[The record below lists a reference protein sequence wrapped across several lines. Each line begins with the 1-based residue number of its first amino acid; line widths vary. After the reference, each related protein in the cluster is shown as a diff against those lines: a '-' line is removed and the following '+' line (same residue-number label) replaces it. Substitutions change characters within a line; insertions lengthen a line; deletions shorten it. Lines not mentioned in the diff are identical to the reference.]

1 MHQPTR
7 SKTWR
12 NLVLTGASGL
22 LFPLG
27 FAPFHLPG
35 LAILSL
41 ALLFYQLNTQ
51 QTKRSACFT
60 GFVFGFCMLGFGVSW
75 IYVSIHTYGHLHVA
89 LAALLTLLFITFFS
103 CYTALMAFS
112 YSALKPNLPPSA
124 RILLFASVWFF
135 SEYLRAH
142 CVTGFP
148 WLLLGA
154 AHMDSPLA
162 HLLPLIGVFGVGWV
176 AAFISALLAQ
186 AVLLE
191 QHPRKKMGALV
202 LFVTLL
208 IAPMTLQHKTWT
220 QTDDTPLSV
229 SIIQSNLSMRDK
241 WDEALLWKIVNH
253 YQNTASDLVQTNQ
266 LVIMPESAIPI
277 PTSYA
282 GDLLNTLHERAKA
295 SDSAILLGIP
305 HPNSVQD
312 GHYHNALVA
321 LGDAQGIYLKQHLV
335 PFGEYIPKPFIKLNQ
350 WLHLPEPSIVPGD
363 AHQPLITYQNKPLA
377 TLICYELA
385 YPELLRKQL
394 PEATWIASI
403 SDDGWFGH
411 SLAVYQHLQ
420 MAQVLSKQTGRFQ
433 VLSNNDGLSS
443 IIDNQGTITDT
454 LPAFE
459 PGVLKGKITPAIG
472 ATPWVH
478 IGDEPGLLINSL
490 FVIIIIGFQLILA
503 VSRKRRY
510 PKQLC

>member
-1 MHQPTR
+1 MHQTTPK
-7 SKTWR
+7 KTWR
-12 NLVLTGASGL
+12 NLLFTGGAGL

-41 ALLFYQLNTQ
+41 ALLFFQLNTK
-51 QTKRSACFT
+51 QTKRSACLT

-112 YSALKPNLPPSA
+112 YNALKPNLPPSV
-124 RILLFASVWFF
+124 RILLFASLWFF

-148 WLLLGA
+148 WLLLGSA
-154 AHMDSPLA
+154 QMDSPLA
-162 HLLPLIGVFGVGWV
+162 HLLPLIGTFGVGWL
-176 AAFISALLAQ
+176 AALISALLAQ
-186 AVLLE
+186 AVFLE
-191 QHPRKKMGALV
+191 QHPRKKIVTLG
-202 LFVTLL
+202 LFVILF
-208 IAPMTLQHKTWT
+208 IAPLALQHKTWT
-220 QTDDTPLSV
+220 KTDDTSLSV
-229 SIIQSNLSMRDK
+229 SVIQSNLSMRDK
-241 WDEALLWKIVNH
+241 WDEALLWKIINH

-277 PTSYA
+277 PTNYA

-295 SDSAILLGIP
+295 NNSAILLGMP

-321 LGDAQGIYLKQHLV
+321 LGNAQGIYLKQHLV
-335 PFGEYIPKPFIKLNQ
+335 PFGEYIPKPFVTLNQ
-350 WLHLPEPSIVPGD
+350 WLHLPEPTMAPGE
-363 AHQPLITYQNKPLA
+363 AHQPLVTYQNRPIA
-377 TLICYELA
+377 TLICYEIG

-443 IIDNQGTITDT
+443 IINNQGIITDT
-454 LPAFE
+454 LPAFQT
-459 PGVLKGKITPAIG
+459 GVLKGKITPATG
-472 ATPWVH
+472 ATPWVRM
-478 IGDEPGLLINSL
+478 GDYPILLINGFFL
-490 FVIIIIGFQLILA
+490 LIILGFQLMLA

-510 PKQLC
+510 PNQLC